1 MKKLFIL
8 LWFVSASLFA
18 QTKMPIQLL
27 NPSGSISG
35 QVIEST
41 GATTAPAWTTITLFS
56 YPGAGIP
63 NSTGSAWGTSYS
75 TTGTGTVVLN
85 TAPTLSGL
93 VTTGSL
99 KANATI
105 SGSASSGAINYGT
118 LSYSDTNLFES
129 YQTSANSYA
138 QSIWQNTNSG
148 PTASTDL
155 VLSND
160 QGTSTT
166 HYANFGINSSGFTGA
181 GSLNLPGASYL
192 TGTTSDLVIGT
203 TTSNAIHFLANSSA
217 TDAAT
222 ITTGNV
228 FTLISSVLGTPN
240 SGVITNLSGTC
251 ASCSIG
257 GNAGTANSATTAG
270 TVTTAAQPAITSV
283 GTLTSVNSSGNINIS
298 KSGTSVN
305 YSGNDTGGSNSVQYQ
320 FQNNGVNIWSL
331 ENFTSTSIFTLN
343 RYNSGTLAD
352 NPISVSNS
360 TGIVSFVD
368 GISSSL
374 ITATSTVNLSP
385 ASANVSISPT
395 GTGTVTINPATAS
408 SMNNVSLGLTTP
420 LAVGSTSIAH
430 TLQELD
436 TGYTFNT
443 PTTGATVTLATG
455 TETALIVPAGT
466 LAALTITLPGCTS
479 GYNGSIARF
488 SSTQIITA
496 LTVNATSGTVADAP
510 TTLALGSGH
519 GYLCRGSTTT
529 WYQLY

>member
-56 YPGAGIP
+56 YPSAGIP
-63 NSTGSAWGTSYS
+63 NSTGSAWGSSYS
-75 TTGTGTVVLN
+75 TTGTGAVVLN
-85 TAPTLSGL
+85 TAPILSGL
-93 VTTGSL
+93 LTTGSL
-99 KANATI
+99 KANASI
-105 SGSASSGAINYGT
+105 SGSSTSGAINYGT
-118 LSYSDTNLFES
+118 ISYSDTNLFES

-148 PTASTDL
+148 TTASTDL

-257 GNAGTANSATTAG
+257 GNAASATLAATVTTNANLTGVITSSGNTTSTGSQTGTGNTFVMSVSPSLTTPALGTPASGVITNLSGTCASCSVGGNAATATTATNQSGG
-270 TVTTAAQPAITSV
+270 TVAAT
-283 GTLTSVNSSGNINIS
+283 TLTAS
-298 KSGTSVN
+298 
-305 YSGNDTGGSNSVQYQ
+305 
-320 FQNNGVNIWSL
+320 
-331 ENFTSTSIFTLN
+331 
-343 RYNSGTLAD
+343 
-352 NPISVSNS
+352 
-360 TGIVSFVD
+360 
-368 GISSSL
+368 
-374 ITATSTVNLSP
+374 STVTLSP

-395 GTGTVTINPATAS
+395 GTGTVTINPSTAS
-408 SMNNVSLGLTTP
+408 AMNNVSLGLTTP
-420 LAVGSTSIAH
+420 LALGSTSIAH

-466 LAALTITLPGCTS
+466 LAALTVTLPGCTS

-510 TTLALGSGH
+510 TTLALGAGH